1 MGAEIKIS
9 GLDEFEKNLLKC
21 CTQYPK
27 VTEKFLR
34 EEENEVKK
42 RMKKVAKKKI
52 GKKKGNYMK
61 GFDKDKPKKNGN
73 SYEINIYNSAPH
85 AHWIEYGTLKR
96 STEKGA
102 NRGYMKGAFI
112 SDEVKR
118 DYDDEFSKN
127 VATKLVDELLK
138 NGGF

>member
-9 GLDEFEKNLLKC
+9 GLDKFEKNLLNC
-21 CTQYPK
+21 CAQYPK
-27 VTEKFLR
+27 VTQKFLR
-34 EEENEVKK
+34 GEGNEVKK
-42 RMKKVAKKKI
+42 RMKKVAKKKV

-85 AHWIEYGTLKR
+85 AYWIEYGTVKR
-96 STEKGA
+96 STKKGA

>member
-9 GLDEFEKNLLKC
+9 GLDKFEKNLLKC

-34 EEENEVKK
+34 EEGNEVKK
-42 RMKKVAKKKI
+42 RMKKVAKKKV
-52 GKKKGNYMK
+52 GKKTGNYLK
-61 GFDKDKPKKNGN
+61 GFDKEKPVTKGKVC
-73 SYEINIYNSAPH
+73 EIKVYNSAPH
-85 AHWIEYGTLKR
+85 SHLIEYGTVKR
-96 STEKGA
+96 STKKGA

-112 SDEVKR
+112 LDEVKR
-118 DYDDEFSKN
+118 DYSDEFSKN